1 MTKCVQNKNR
11 IIHILSFQILD
22 RKSHFLAITFYL
34 ARKLNPFSKF
44 ATSLLFFN
52 IKLFNLIFPEAD
64 FYEKVYDGLKNIFLS
79 IAFSMIN
86 LNHKINLN
94 SSEGDPDSKIYCHHD
109 DVHDDDD
116 DDDGSCEVWS
126 FEF

>member
-11 IIHILSFQILD
+11 IIHILTFQILD

-109 DVHDDDD
+109 DVHDDDVH
-116 DDDGSCEVWS
+116 DDDGCEVWS